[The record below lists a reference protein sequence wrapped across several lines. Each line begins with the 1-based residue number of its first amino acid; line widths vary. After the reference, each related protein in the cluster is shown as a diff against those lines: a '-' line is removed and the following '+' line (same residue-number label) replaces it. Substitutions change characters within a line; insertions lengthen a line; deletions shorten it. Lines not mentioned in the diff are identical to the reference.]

1 MQAAQSDRR
10 RQQNDKKSTNETIS
24 IITEWKDLN
33 KWTQNTQREKEKK
46 RKTTRK
52 KKHLELTNSSKVYFE
67 KVSRDPSMYFRV
79 NFFHI
84 SLLTSLSVL
93 GHLSCS
99 FSESFPSHL
108 LFNKRWVWQVNCFQL
123 SGSMW
128 WCFKPFNL
136 ISD

>member
-1 MQAAQSDRR
+1 MDSKHAKRKR
-10 RQQNDKKSTNETIS
+10 EEKKNQQEKKS
-24 IITEWKDLN
+24 
-33 KWTQNTQREKEKK
+33 R
-46 RKTTRK
+46 
-52 KKHLELTNSSKVYFE
+52 LELTNSSKVYFE

-84 SLLTSLSVL
+84 SLLASLSVL

-99 FSESFPSHL
+99 FSKSFPYHL
-108 LFNKRWVWQVNCFQL
+108 LFDKQWVWQVNCFQL

-136 ISD
+136 ISDQHLISPYNITPESHIKVMRMKEMITK